1 MGPLANFWASVS
13 VPDNIPIVFMLLLVG
28 YFTYL
33 SFDEARKNDRLI
45 REGRKDQILRRMQD
59 WSVSSQRSLR
69 RPARLLRAPLRPMSS
84 PPRRVLLP
92 RSPSSEESYSRRP
105 SPALT
110 TGRPG

>member
-1 MGPLANFWASVS
+1 MGPLATFRAMVGNFWAIVS

-59 WSVSSQRSLR
+59 
-69 RPARLLRAPLRPMSS
+69 
-84 PPRRVLLP
+84 
-92 RSPSSEESYSRRP
+92 
-105 SPALT
+105 
-110 TGRPG
+110 

>member
-1 MGPLANFWASVS
+1 MRQDAAPFDHRVSPRVLVRAMGPLLNFWAIVS

-59 WSVSSQRSLR
+59 
-69 RPARLLRAPLRPMSS
+69 
-84 PPRRVLLP
+84 
-92 RSPSSEESYSRRP
+92 
-105 SPALT
+105 
-110 TGRPG
+110 

>member
-1 MGPLANFWASVS
+1 MRQTAAAAVAEAAGFGSDVDRGTVVRYTARMGPLANFWAIVS

-59 WSVSSQRSLR
+59 
-69 RPARLLRAPLRPMSS
+69 
-84 PPRRVLLP
+84 
-92 RSPSSEESYSRRP
+92 
-105 SPALT
+105 
-110 TGRPG
+110 

>member
-1 MGPLANFWASVS
+1 MRQTAAAAVAEASGFGSGVDRRAVLRYTAPMGPLANFWAIVS

-59 WSVSSQRSLR
+59 
-69 RPARLLRAPLRPMSS
+69 
-84 PPRRVLLP
+84 
-92 RSPSSEESYSRRP
+92 
-105 SPALT
+105 
-110 TGRPG
+110 

>member
-1 MGPLANFWASVS
+1 MRQVAAGFDRVDPPQVLVARMGPLQNFWAIVS

-59 WSVSSQRSLR
+59 
-69 RPARLLRAPLRPMSS
+69 
-84 PPRRVLLP
+84 
-92 RSPSSEESYSRRP
+92 
-105 SPALT
+105 
-110 TGRPG
+110 